1 MTKNKDRLKV
11 LGELIMNLR
20 LKPEI
25 ETALKKL
32 TLLIDTQNFLLFSRE
47 NYDAEE
53 IIPNPNIEEIQQILE
68 KLGYKSVYDK
78 KKSF

>member
-11 LGELIMNLR
+11 LGELIMNLK

-32 TLLIDTQNFLLFSRE
+32 TLLIDTQNFLLFRE
-47 NYDAEE
+47 K
-53 IIPNPNIEEIQQILE
+53 IMMP
-68 KLGYKSVYDK
+68 
-78 KKSF
+78 KKSFLIPILKKFNKSLKS

>member
-11 LGELIMNLR
+11 LGELIMNLK

-32 TLLIDTQNFLLFSRE
+32 TLLIDTQNFLLFER
-47 NYDAEE
+47 
-53 IIPNPNIEEIQQILE
+53 
-68 KLGYKSVYDK
+68 KL
-78 KKSF
+78 

>member
-25 ETALKKL
+25 ETALKK
-32 TLLIDTQNFLLFSRE
+32 IDFVNRYTELSSFRE
-47 NYDAEE
+47 K
-53 IIPNPNIEEIQQILE
+53 IMMP
-68 KLGYKSVYDK
+68 
-78 KKSF
+78 KKSFLIPILKKFNKYLKS

>member
-32 TLLIDTQNFLLFSRE
+32 TLLIDTQNFLLFRE
-47 NYDAEE
+47 K
-53 IIPNPNIEEIQQILE
+53 IMMP
-68 KLGYKSVYDK
+68 
-78 KKSF
+78 KKSFLIPILKKFNKYLKS